1 MERMAAWRAALVSGG
16 ARPGGGP
23 WRVAPL
29 DVLFAAVLGVL
40 AALGTASALSE
51 RGLRL
56 DAAGCALVG
65 VAAAGLVA
73 RRAWP
78 LAALVVTFAA
88 TIAFLARGHPYA
100 PVLELTSVAV
110 YSAAAWRPE
119 RVSGAALAAVTAAYL
134 SFSSWT
140 GAPDAPEMG
149 VPALAALWL
158 VAPWTAGVA
167 VRAYRRV
174 RTRAAEAERLGHVQE
189 ERLRM
194 AREVHDIVGHS
205 LAVINMQAGVAL
217 HVLHRRPERAEQSL
231 QAMRELSAQAL
242 EELRV
247 ALRSPPGTLP
257 GTLPGTG
264 LAPVPGLDR
273 VPEIVEAVRRG
284 GLAVDLVVEGTRSR
298 VPAAVDLAGYRIVQ
312 ESLTNVVRHAGASRA
327 EVRVAYGPE
336 TVSVTVTD
344 DGTGGLGHD
353 GDRQGSGHGLPG
365 MRERAASVGGTLEA
379 GPGPGGGFRVLA
391 VLPRDPRPA
400 GDRI

>member
-1 MERMAAWRAALVSGG
+1 MERMAVWRAAWAG
-16 ARPGGGP
+16 PGGEP
-23 WRVAPL
+23 RRLEPL
-29 DVLFAAVLGVL
+29 DALFAAVLGVL
-40 AALGTASALSE
+40 AALGSASALSE

-56 DAAGCALVG
+56 DAAGYALVA

-78 LAALVVTFAA
+78 LAALATTFTA

-110 YSAAAWRPE
+110 YSVAAWRPE
-119 RVSGAALAAVTAAYL
+119 RVSAAALAAVAVAYL

-140 GAPDAPEMG
+140 AAPAAPEMG

-158 VAPWTAGVA
+158 LAPWAAGVA

-174 RTRAAEAERLGHVQE
+174 RARAAEAERLGHVQE

-217 HVLHRRPERAEQSL
+217 HVLHRRPERAEESL
-231 QAMRELSAQAL
+231 RAVREVSAQAL

-247 ALRSPPGTLP
+247 ALRTLP
-257 GTLPGTG
+257 GTLDQG
-264 LAPVPGLDR
+264 LAPAPGLER

-284 GLAVDLVVEGTRSR
+284 GLPVNLVVEGARRR
-298 VPAAVDLAGYRIVQ
+298 VPVAVDLAGYRIVQ

-327 EVRVAYGPE
+327 DVRVTYGPD

-344 DGTGGLGHD
+344 DGTGRPGHD
-353 GDRQGSGHGLPG
+353 GDVRGGGHGAGQGGGHGLPG
-365 MRERAASVGGTLEA
+365 MRERAASVGGALEA
-379 GPGPGGGFRVLA
+379 GPCPGGGFRVLA
-391 VLPRDPRPA
+391 VLPCEPRA
-400 GDRI
+400 GGGTRG